1 MKVGDLVQLKPQH
14 QRELK
19 ELGTFGLAQ
28 SPGSA
33 LGIVVSI
40 EEPRANGDY
49 IQLHNR
55 PYPAHADYFEVI
67 HESR

>member
-1 MKVGDLVQLKPQH
+1 MKVGDLVQMKPQH
-14 QRELK
+14 QRELREIAEYHGK
-19 ELGTFGLAQ
+19 
-28 SPGSA
+28 SPGPA